1 MLVRW
6 GLMTTLVWLG
16 WRVLQRGKAAPSGI
30 VVWLGIGLSALLFG
44 VSHVPSVVAAVG
56 SVPLTIVAYITLGN
70 ALFGLVAGIL
80 FWRYGLEAAIT
91 AHVLAHVIAYAIH
104 G

>member
-1 MLVRW
+1 M
-6 GLMTTLVWLG
+6 
-16 WRVLQRGKAAPSGI
+16 
-30 VVWLGIGLSALLFG
+30 LFG

-56 SVPLTIVAYITLGN
+56 GVPETIVAYIPLGN

-80 FWRYGLEAAIT
+80 FWRHGLEAAIT
-91 AHVLAHVIAYAIH
+91 AHVLAHIIASGIH